1 MVSQFDVGTALRRHG
16 DSPSQ
21 VAWPVLHDFALSGFK
36 HTVLK
41 PSSFKKRLITVCY
54 FHTDKART
62 PMAEDGPENKKTPPQ
77 SMSMIE
83 PRLRNIYLSFYKE
96 SYFKPSALD
105 LKTKEL
111 IAIGCSLVA
120 KCEGCLEGHLKKA
133 LELGLTKDEISDAI
147 AIAVG
152 IAAAGIVDFSDKAAI
167 KLDLHHFE

>member
-1 MVSQFDVGTALRRHG
+1 MGND
-16 DSPSQ
+16 
-21 VAWPVLHDFALSGFK
+21 
-36 HTVLK
+36 
-41 PSSFKKRLITVCY
+41 
-54 FHTDKART
+54 
-62 PMAEDGPENKKTPPQ
+62 EPEEKKTTPA

-96 SYFKPSALD
+96 SYFQPSALD

-120 KCEGCLEGHLKKA
+120 KCEGCLEGHFKKA
-133 LELGLTKDEISDAI
+133 LELGITKHEISDAI

-152 IAAAGIVDFSDKAAI
+152 IAAAGVVDFSDKAAI